1 MSSVEKLFDYF
12 PFLGKEFLRPV
23 NYATAF
29 AIGAIINIG
38 MGFGVSHHLLP
49 YIVPVIIQAF
59 SKASVNFKHRDMD
72 MLLGLPAERMDPAFV
87 MDHNGNIAASLGQ
100 TYNFFKSNNISAFHH
115 LFSKQDTKDVLETC
129 GKHDEKSNINTYE
142 LHSALV
148 NKWYQVKTKID
159 QNTGYILVWLD
170 NVTQQKDFE
179 HRLSV
184 TRIFSSELM
193 TSIKQISKANDIYDK
208 LANLFLQEGY
218 RGVFIARESETGNL
232 IGHVLK
238 IKDGALCK
246 SDPIVISKNSMAPI
260 LASRKSKRVV
270 SDSRD
275 ESQTHEMF
283 DSAHPFHKR
292 VREFLGFEI
301 KNFINYHE
309 GEVSI
314 IAFNKTS
321 EIDRYDLTVME
332 TTVNTARSAT
342 YLIDISISNEERFLQ
357 IITGLAA
364 ASEYS
369 DELTGKHILR
379 VNKYSA
385 LLARRLGYDD
395 EFSETIGQVAA
406 LHDIGKVAIP
416 EIIKLK
422 RKLTDPE
429 IRIMQMHPVYG
440 AQIVEQM
447 TSQAT
452 HTDFR
457 LMMAR
462 NISLNHHQQW
472 NGKGYPGLVNDRG
485 GMIGLESK
493 KPEFYSRLRP
503 LRGEEIPMEALIV
516 SLADKYDALRS
527 ARQYKPAFSHE
538 KTTDILTKDDRT
550 GASGEDVLGPDI
562 FRLYLEIQGDFDEIF
577 TRMQDA

>member
-1 MSSVEKLFDYF
+1 MSVVDKISEYL
-12 PFLGKEFLRPV
+12 PFLGKEFIRPV

-38 MGFGVSHHLLP
+38 MGYGISHHLLP

-59 SKASVNFKHRDMD
+59 SKASINFKHRDMD

-87 MDHNGNIAASLGQ
+87 MDKNGHIATSLGQ
-100 TYNFFKSNNISAFHH
+100 TYDFFKSNNISAFHH
-115 LFSKQDTKDVLETC
+115 LFGEQDTKEVLELC
-129 GKHDEKSNINTYE
+129 GRHDQKSSANIFE
-142 LHSALV
+142 LYSQLA
-148 NKWYQVKTKID
+148 NKWYQVKIKFD
-159 QNTGYILVWLD
+159 RKTGYILVWLE
-170 NVTQQKDFE
+170 NITQQKDFE
-179 HRLSV
+179 HRLSI
-184 TRIFSSELM
+184 TRMFSSELI
-193 TSIKQISKANDIYDK
+193 TSIKEISKANDIYDK

-218 RGVFIARESETGNL
+218 EGVFIARENESGDFT
-232 IGHVLK
+232 GHVLK
-238 IKDGALCK
+238 IKNGGLSK
-246 SDPIVISKNSMAPI
+246 SDPIEIEHNSMAPV

-270 SDSRD
+270 SETRD
-275 ESQTHEMF
+275 KFETQKAF
-283 DSAHPFHKR
+283 DKAHPFHAK

-314 IAFNKTS
+314 IAFNKAN
-321 EIDRYDLTVME
+321 EIGRYDLTVME

-342 YLIDISISNEERFLQ
+342 YLIDMSISNEERFLQ

-379 VNKYSA
+379 VNEYAS
-385 LLARRLGYDD
+385 LLARSLGCDD

-422 RKLTDPE
+422 RKLTDSE
-429 IRIMQMHPVYG
+429 IKKMQMHPVYG
-440 AQIVEQM
+440 AKIVEQM

-472 NGKGYPGLVNDRG
+472 NGKGYPGLVNNRG
-485 GMIGLESK
+485 GMVGLDSENPEYYSK
-493 KPEFYSRLRP
+493 FRP
-503 LRGEEIPMEALIV
+503 LKEGEIPMEALIV

-550 GASGEDVLGPDI
+550 GASGEDVFGPEI
-562 FRLYLEIQGDFDEIF
+562 FALYIDIQGKFEEIF
-577 TRMQDA
+577 TGMQDS